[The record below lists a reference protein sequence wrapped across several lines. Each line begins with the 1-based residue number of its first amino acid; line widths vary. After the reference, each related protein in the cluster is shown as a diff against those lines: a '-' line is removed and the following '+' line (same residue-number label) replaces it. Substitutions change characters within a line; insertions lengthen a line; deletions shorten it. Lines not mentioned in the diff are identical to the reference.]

1 MGFDTTEYLQLFW
14 LLPAVGFFYL
24 LSWMAYLRWQKISK
38 KKLYQFQVKLPS
50 WFLRFFKAFGYCSAL
65 ALIILALADPYY
77 QKPVSENVY
86 KGVRVYFLVDISN
99 SMESAEDVLPN
110 RLAAAKKEIENFC
123 LNLEGDYEL
132 AIIPFASDAS
142 SYYFTPAVSKP
153 AFIDAV
159 NELNGDLIFYKG
171 TDLITAF
178 LGLKK
183 MIDGFGLNNEDVNLA
198 ILLSDGGK
206 EEAFTVNRVELQ
218 QAINN
223 ITQFNF
229 KIYAFG
235 VGGLQPTPLIER
247 GNNGEFLSYLKDE
260 VTGKR
265 YYSVLDEGI
274 LKSVAGW
281 GGGKYFRFDNPGD
294 LNNNL
299 KNIIEE
305 NRQLKE
311 VRIRYDKTSLR
322 FLFLCFAVVIFLL
335 GKRSD

>member
-1 MGFDTTEYLQLFW
+1 MGFDAPEYLQLFW

-24 LSWMAYLRWQKISK
+24 LSWMAYWRWQEMSK

-50 WFLRFFKAFGYCSAL
+50 WFLRFFKAFGYCFAL
-65 ALIILALADPYY
+65 SLIVLALADPYY
-77 QKPVSENVY
+77 QKPVSENIY

-110 RLAAAKKEIENFC
+110 RLTATKKEIENFC
-123 LNLEGDYEL
+123 LNLEGDYEF
-132 AIIPFASDAS
+132 AVIPFASDAS

-159 NELNGDLIFYKG
+159 RELDGDLIFYGG

-178 LGLKK
+178 LGLKE
-183 MIDGFGLNNEDVNLA
+183 MVDGFGFNKEDTNLVV
-198 ILLSDGGK
+198 LLSDGGK
-206 EEAFTVNRVELQ
+206 EEAFAINRSELQ
-218 QAINN
+218 QAIGNVV
-223 ITQFNF
+223 QFNF
-229 KIYAFG
+229 KIYTFG
-235 VGGLQPTPLIER
+235 VGGLKPAPLVER
-247 GNNGEFLSYLKDE
+247 GDNGEFISYLKDE
-260 VTGKR
+260 KTGKR

-274 LKSVAGW
+274 LQSVAGW
-281 GGGKYFRFDNPGD
+281 GGGKYFRFENPGD

-311 VRIRYDKTSLR
+311 VRTRYEKTSLR
-322 FLFLCFAVVIFLL
+322 FLFLCSAIIIFIL
-335 GKRSD
+335 GRGK